1 MPPFH
6 PSASASASASTSTP
20 PGGTITFGPRVRK
33 SRLDSYFVPRSTP
46 GAQPS
51 LEGMGWNKEVHDAAR
66 KQICKFWYFYN
77 IPFIAARSPYWQG
90 MVDSITIC
98 GAGFKAPTDAELS
111 GPLLLQMVED
121 MKVEL
126 EDHRQSWSQKG
137 CTIMTDGWTDRRN
150 RTLLNFLVSCRGS
163 TMFLKSIDAS
173 SHVKNATYLCEAI
186 EEVIQEVG
194 EENVVQVVIDNA
206 ASYVAAGKLLM
217 ERHPKIFWSP
227 CAAHCL
233 DLMLED
239 IGKLEWVKSI
249 VERAKN
255 ISKFIYNHALVLS
268 IMRQYTGQK
277 ELARPG
283 ITKFAS
289 NFLTLK
295 SLIKSKAA
303 LRRMFVGEEWTS
315 SSYATTTAGID
326 VVNCIFDEPGFWTP
340 CGETVQVTEPLVVLL
355 RVVDGEKPSMGYIYE
370 GMDRA
375 KEAIRSIYAGD
386 EDKYGPIWEIIDRRW
401 QNQLHRPIHATAYY
415 LNPAFRFRDDFKED
429 EEVLSGLYTVV
440 QKLCTDG
447 TASSTTLQLDK
458 YNNREG
464 AIFSSSMCIEAR
476 TQLQP
481 DRWWQMFGPS
491 TPNLQKIVIHILS
504 QPCSASGCE
513 RNWSMFE
520 HIHSKRRNRLSME
533 RLNDLV
539 FVHYNLRH
547 RTRQIL
553 DTDSSPITLAEI
565 DPESEWITESTD
577 PIFTEEDHEWVDQ
590 ADREAEAVAMAKEED
605 RARSGTGT
613 SRAETMASQSSRT
626 YIRRICR
633 RQTDYSEAEDE
644 LEPEP

>member
-1 MPPFH
+1 MPKKDEAWKYTEDFIGRQKNQTKCFFCKEINFGGINRFKYHIAGIPGHDIEVCKLQTLEAKRFCYVQLETHEQEKLTKKRQLVELSAIGSHAPTSASASASASASTSVGCVGEGSSMPPFR

-20 PGGTITFGPRVRK
+20 PSGTITFGPRVRK

-51 LEGMGWNKEVHDAAR
+51 LESMGWNKEVHDAAK
-66 KQICKFWYFYN
+66 KQICKFWYFCN

-150 RTLLNFLVSCRGS
+150 RTLLNFLVSCGGS

-173 SHVKNATYLCEAI
+173 SHVKNATYSCEAI

-194 EENVVQVVIDNA
+194 EENVVQVVTDNA

-217 ERHPKIFWSP
+217 ERHPKSFWSP

-283 ITKFAS
+283 ITRFAS

-315 SSYATTTAGID
+315 SSYATTTTGID
-326 VVNCIFDEPGFWTP
+326 VVNCFFDEPGFWTP
-340 CGETVQVTEPLVVLL
+340 CGETMQVNSVKFNEYSTTIISAGYDRTLRAWDCRSHSTEPIQTIDTFSDSVMSVCLTKTEIIAGS
-355 RVVDGEKPSMGYIYE
+355 VDGTIRTFDIRMGREIVDHL
-370 GMDRA
+370 GQSVNCISVSNDNNCILASCLDSTIRLLDRSTGELLQEY
-375 KEAIRSIYAGD
+375 KGHVCKMPTLLVGLRMVTFIFG
-386 EDKYGPIWEIIDRRW
+386 IWWR
-401 QNQLHRPIHATAYY
+401 
-415 LNPAFRFRDDFKED
+415 
-429 EEVLSGLYTVV
+429 
-440 QKLCTDG
+440 
-447 TASSTTLQLDK
+447 LQL
-458 YNNREG
+458 
-464 AIFSSSMCIEAR
+464 F
-476 TQLQP
+476 
-481 DRWWQMFGPS
+481 
-491 TPNLQKIVIHILS
+491 H
-504 QPCSASGCE
+504 
-513 RNWSMFE
+513 
-520 HIHSKRRNRLSME
+520 HS
-533 RLNDLV
+533 
-539 FVHYNLRH
+539 
-547 RTRQIL
+547 
-553 DTDSSPITLAEI
+553 
-565 DPESEWITESTD
+565 
-577 PIFTEEDHEWVDQ
+577 
-590 ADREAEAVAMAKEED
+590 
-605 RARSGTGT
+605 
-613 SRAETMASQSSRT
+613 
-626 YIRRICR
+626 
-633 RQTDYSEAEDE
+633 E
-644 LEPEP
+644 LMHLW

>member
-1 MPPFH
+1 MPKKDEAWKYTEDFIGRQKNQTKCFFCKEINFGGINRFKYHIAGIPGHDIEVCKLQTPEAKRFCYVQLETHEQEKLTKKRQLEELSAIGSHAPTSASASASTSVGCVGEGSSMPPFH
-6 PSASASASASTSTP
+6 PSAFASASASTSTP

-66 KQICKFWYFYN
+66 KQICKFWYFCN

-126 EDHRQSWSQKG
+126 EDHRQSWREKG

-150 RTLLNFLVSCRGS
+150 RTLLNFLVSCGGS

-194 EENVVQVVIDNA
+194 EENVVQVVTDNA

-249 VERAKN
+249 VERAKY

-283 ITKFAS
+283 ITRFAS

-303 LRRMFVGEEWTS
+303 LRHMFVGEEWTS

-326 VVNCIFDEPGFWTP
+326 VVNCIFDESGFWTP

-355 RVVDGEKPSMGYIYE
+355 QVVDGEKPSMGYIYE

-401 QNQLHRPIHATAYY
+401 QNQLHRPIHAAAYY
-415 LNPAFRFRDDFKED
+415 LNPAFRFRDDFKAD

-447 TASSTTLQLDK
+447 TASRTTLQLDK

-491 TPNLQKIVIHILS
+491 TPNLQKIAIRILS

-520 HIHSKRRNRLSME
+520 HIHSKRRNRLSVE
-533 RLNDLV
+533 R
-539 FVHYNLRH
+539 
-547 RTRQIL
+547 
-553 DTDSSPITLAEI
+553 
-565 DPESEWITESTD
+565 
-577 PIFTEEDHEWVDQ
+577 
-590 ADREAEAVAMAKEED
+590 
-605 RARSGTGT
+605 
-613 SRAETMASQSSRT
+613 
-626 YIRRICR
+626 
-633 RQTDYSEAEDE
+633 
-644 LEPEP
+644 